1 MSQGEFYLNGGNT
14 MESTRSTIFLVDDD
28 MTNLTVG
35 KEALKKEYNVFTLAS
50 GHLLFNMLENK
61 IPDLILLDVN
71 MPEMNGYEVIK
82 ILKENRKTTDI
93 PVVFL
98 TSMSHDYTELEGLSL
113 GAVDYIRKPFSAP
126 LLRKRISV
134 HLLVESQRK
143 ELLSYNSKLKK
154 EVKEQTRNVTELKN
168 AVLSTMA
175 ELVEFRDG
183 VTGGHITRT
192 QRYMDILFEKMLE
205 FGIYEKELSEMD
217 KDSVVTSC
225 QLHDVGKI
233 AIQDSILT
241 KEQGLTPEEFTIIK
255 KHTTFGEEVILRLK
269 GKTRDSE
276 FLENARIF
284 AISHHEKWDGTGYPF
299 GLKGYDIPLLGRMMA
314 IADVYDALIAKRTY
328 KSAFSHEKAIEI
340 MLSGR
345 GTQFDP
351 VLIDLFEKIHEE
363 FAKIAVDIEH
373 ET

>member
-1 MSQGEFYLNGGNT
+1 
-14 MESTRSTIFLVDDD
+14 METPRNTIFLVDDD

-35 KEALKKEYNVFTLAS
+35 KEALKKDYNVFTLAS
-50 GHLLFNMLENK
+50 GRLLLNMLENK

-82 ILKENRKTTDI
+82 ILKENPKTADI

-113 GAVDYIRKPFSAP
+113 GAVDYIRKPFSSS

-134 HLLVESQRK
+134 HLLIESQKK
-143 ELLSYNSKLKK
+143 ELASFNSKLKE

-192 QRYMDILFEKMLE
+192 QRYMSILFDKMLE
-205 FGIYEKELSEMD
+205 FGIFEKELREMD

-241 KEQGLTPEEFTIIK
+241 KEERLTPEEFNIIK
-255 KHTTFGEEVILRLK
+255 KHTTFGEQVILRLK

-284 AISHHEKWDGTGYPF
+284 AISHHEKWDGTGYPY
-299 GLKGYDIPLLGRMMA
+299 GLKDYDIPLLGRMMA

-328 KSAFSHEKAIEI
+328 KAAFPHEKALEI
-340 MLSGR
+340 MVNGR

-351 VLIDLFEKIHEE
+351 VLIDLFEKIHAE
-363 FAKIAVDIEH
+363 FAEIAVNIKH